1 MSNLANRAIKLEDHE
16 AYHQSLVDYVHD
28 PNSTAF
34 EHPHSSV
41 MVPVFERLNDP
52 TSRLVGT
59 FAVVIPWDRYLV
71 NLLPS
76 GVDGITCVLRNSCGK
91 AFTYQLNGNSAFYIG
106 EGDFHEHAYSDTHVE
121 LPFEDYI
128 QRDERVPGECTYSFH
143 IYATRDFEDQYRSKL
158 PLVLTCV
165 VAATFCIMIFTFLIY
180 DGFVRQRNDKVV
192 GVATLA
198 ASLFP
203 SNVRD
208 RLMEEESKVNDTKNT
223 NKKRL
228 QSFLSTDH
236 EGEDREE
243 WDNTTCQRKTKPIA
257 DLFKESTI
265 FFADIAGF
273 TNWSSSRDPSQV
285 FTLLESIYHE
295 FDVQAKRRG
304 VFKVSG
310 PQREAEA
317 CGSNWPTCRLNTCTC
332 NLQVETI
339 GDCYV
344 AVTGVPTVQRDHV
357 IRMAKFARAVVECS
371 QRVLTDLQ
379 DSLGADT
386 ADLAMRIGLHSG
398 SVTAGVLRGERGRFQ
413 L

>member
-1 MSNLANRAIKLEDHE
+1 
-16 AYHQSLVDYVHD
+16 
-28 PNSTAF
+28 
-34 EHPHSSV
+34 
-41 MVPVFERLNDP
+41 
-52 TSRLVGT
+52 
-59 FAVVIPWDRYLV
+59 
-71 NLLPS
+71 
-76 GVDGITCVLRNSCGK
+76 
-91 AFTYQLNGNSAFYIG
+91 
-106 EGDFHEHAYSDTHVE
+106 
-121 LPFEDYI
+121 
-128 QRDERVPGECTYSFH
+128 
-143 IYATRDFEDQYRSKL
+143 
-158 PLVLTCV
+158 
-165 VAATFCIMIFTFLIY
+165 
-180 DGFVRQRNDKVV
+180 
-192 GVATLA
+192 
-198 ASLFP
+198 
-203 SNVRD
+203 
-208 RLMEEESKVNDTKNT
+208 MEEESKVNDTKNT

-236 EGEDREE
+236 EGKDREE

-257 DLFKESTI
+257 DLFKESTM